1 MINALLIFKDEA
13 LKQNAIK
20 TIQTYYKDKAS
31 VQSLSSLQ
39 EAVEQLETQ
48 KTIFDLILFEQRT
61 PSLTMAKM
69 LFPLGNSAKYIMC
82 NDVTIDTTSI
92 QDYIIEHAPLDALE
106 VILPKIFK
114 KFEVLGYLIPASN
127 VSDEYI
133 SVSSAVMASYCPLN
147 YDVYI
152 KMVDGRFVK
161 LFKKG
166 DPIERAD
173 FDRYQK
179 EKGIELFYFKKVEY
193 NEILNQTAARL
204 DKIASTV
211 PLPEEVVVKE
221 AQKSHAVVKDI
232 VSQLGFT
239 PEAQS
244 IAKSSVAMT
253 VKLIGTKP
261 KLSKILSD
269 LKKKEGSY
277 ISSHSISLGTLSCA
291 IAYKLEWHSAATFFK
306 LSLAAFMH
314 DISLSDKLAQ
324 MNGSLKDA
332 ANGEYSSDEINKIK
346 LHPVHAADY
355 VRKMS
360 EIPADVDQIVF
371 QHHERPDG
379 SGYPRSLSGKFIS
392 PLSAVFI
399 IAHDIIEFMRLRPTE
414 PIDVYLKEN
423 EELYHQGVFRKIWL
437 SLNSDFKV

>member
-1 MINALLIFKDEA
+1 MMNVLLVFKDEA
-13 LKQNAIK
+13 LNQKVTK
-20 TIQTYYKDKAS
+20 TLQDYYKDK
-31 VQSLSSLQ
+31 VTIRTLPSLQ
-39 EAVEQLETQ
+39 EGIEYLEAA
-48 KTIFDLILFEQRT
+48 KTVFDLILFEQRT
-61 PSLTMAKM
+61 PSLTMAKT
-69 LFPLGNSAKYIMC
+69 LFPLGNSAKFVMC
-82 NDVTIDTTSI
+82 TESNIDIASI
-92 QDYIIEHAPLDALE
+92 QGVIIEQAPIDALE
-106 VILPKIFK
+106 VVLPKIIK
-114 KFEVLGYLIPASN
+114 KFEVLGYLIPTSN
-127 VSDEYI
+127 VSDEYV
-133 SVSSAVMASYCPLN
+133 SVSADVMATYCPLN

-166 DPIERAD
+166 DPVERAD
-173 FDRYQK
+173 IDRYQK
-179 EKGIELFYFKKVEY
+179 EKGIDFFYFKKSEY
-193 NEILNQTAARL
+193 NEILTQTTTRL
-204 DKIASTV
+204 EKLANTV
-211 PLPEEVVVKE
+211 PLPEEVIVKE

-232 VSQLGFT
+232 VGQLGFT

-314 DISLSDKLAQ
+314 DIAISDKLAQ
-324 MNGSLKDA
+324 VNDLKSASKD
-332 ANGEYSSDEINKIK
+332 EFTSDELNKIK

-379 SGYPRSLSGKFIS
+379 SGFPRSLTGKFIS

-399 IAHDIIEFMRLRPTE
+399 VAHDVIEFMRLRPAE
-414 PIDVYLKEN
+414 PIEVFLKET
-423 EELYHQGVFRKIWL
+423 EEKYHQGVFRKIWL
-437 SLNSDFKV
+437 ALNSDFKI